1 MLENFS
7 LELDKTESRL
17 DMVSK
22 KVAQVLQLSDGNLKE
37 IVIDVFTLLQTV
49 QILLV
54 RQIFNLFL
62 QYVIYDEYYLF
73 IMSTYNYKHNTVF
86 ANTQNLSCN

>member
-37 IVIDVFTLLQTV
+37 IVIVVFTILQTV
-49 QILLV
+49 HILPV
-54 RQIFNLFL
+54 RQISNLFL
-62 QYVIYDEYYLF
+62 
-73 IMSTYNYKHNTVF
+73 
-86 ANTQNLSCN
+86 

>member
-7 LELDKTESRL
+7 SELDKTESRL

-37 IVIDVFTLLQTV
+37 IVIDVFTILQTV
-49 QILLV
+49 HILLV
-54 RQIFNLFL
+54 RQISNLFL
-62 QYVIYDEYYLF
+62 
-73 IMSTYNYKHNTVF
+73 
-86 ANTQNLSCN
+86 